1 MNYVLF
7 YHVECLEKKICA
19 AKTRV
24 RDATE
29 TSSLKQIP
37 KHNQTNNKSKGKNI
51 LYIFINWRIIICV
64 NM

>member
-37 KHNQTNNKSKGKNI
+37 KHNQTNYKSKGKKDS
-51 LYIFINWRIIICV
+51 LYFYKLAHYNFS
-64 NM
+64 M